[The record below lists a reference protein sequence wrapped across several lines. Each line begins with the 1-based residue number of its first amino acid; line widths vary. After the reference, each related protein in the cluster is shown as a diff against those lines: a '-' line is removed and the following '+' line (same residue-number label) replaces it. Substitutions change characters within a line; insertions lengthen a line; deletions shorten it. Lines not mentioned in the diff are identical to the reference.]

1 MAKAEKAGETPQ
13 EIALAEISM
22 ARLQDYRKRWAPL
35 VTKLRDQVRADGAQ
49 GSQARRL
56 AAGKAT
62 TDNEVRFSQAGDKL
76 EAALTGSGAAPSSG
90 KFKTAVTGLNTD
102 QAAARGMSMVASD
115 EAISD
120 AYVQGLGRIAA
131 MGRGQSSQ
139 AVEGLGAVA
148 RRSAQQ
154 AQQDAEIALAQRA
167 GRAQLVGQVAGF
179 GLGGGFKGMG
189 DQMQAKFSQTDLG
202 GSGFGTGLAYGNQD
216 IGGFI

>member
-1 MAKAEKAGETPQ
+1 MGKSQERRETPQ
-13 EIALAEISM
+13 EIALAEVSM
-22 ARLQDYRKRWAPL
+22 ARLQDYRKRWQPL

-49 GSQARRL
+49 GSAARRL
-56 AAGKAT
+56 AAGKST

-131 MGRGQSSQ
+131 MGRGQSGQ
-139 AVEGLGAVA
+139 AIEGMGAIA
-148 RRSAQQ
+148 RRSAAQ

-167 GRAQLVGQVAGF
+167 GRAQLAGQVAGF
-179 GLGGGFKGMG
+179 GLAGGFNGVG
-189 DQMQAKFSQTDLG
+189 DQLQAKFSQTDLG